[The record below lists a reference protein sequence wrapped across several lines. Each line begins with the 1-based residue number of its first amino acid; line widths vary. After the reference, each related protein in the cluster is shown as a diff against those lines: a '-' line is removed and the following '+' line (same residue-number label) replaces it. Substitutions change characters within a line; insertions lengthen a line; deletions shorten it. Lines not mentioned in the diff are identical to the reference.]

1 MEYKCAVNMCNLRRL
16 RIVIGFDEVY
26 SEHCTNVLK
35 MLADILLKKMPRDY
49 KCEIVYKR
57 HGYSKKLLDLVR
69 LDMLRCERLS
79 CIAVFCSQKFAGCEK
94 VWRELGA
101 YN

>member
-1 MEYKCAVNMCNLRRL
+1 
-16 RIVIGFDEVY
+16 
-26 SEHCTNVLK
+26 

-57 HGYSKKLLDLVR
+57 HGFSKKLLDLVR

-79 CIAVFCSQKFAGCEK
+79 CIAVFLLPGSLLDVERFGEN
-94 VWRELGA
+94 WEHTIR
-101 YN
+101 